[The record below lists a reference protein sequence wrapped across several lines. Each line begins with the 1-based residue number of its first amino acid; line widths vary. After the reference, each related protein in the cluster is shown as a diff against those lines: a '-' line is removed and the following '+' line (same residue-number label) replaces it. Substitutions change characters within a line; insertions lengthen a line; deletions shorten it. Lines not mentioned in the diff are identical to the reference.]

1 VGRGKGVRG
10 VEVQPGGGVVEE
22 EDEVDYV
29 RESEAMGI
37 SIVSQ
42 YTSLLFTMFLIAF

>member
-22 EDEVDYV
+22 EGEKVK
-29 RESEAMGI
+29 RR
-37 SIVSQ
+37 
-42 YTSLLFTMFLIAF
+42 